1 MKIAFHTLGCKVNQ
15 YETEVMRESFI
26 KSGYTVVPDNAP
38 FDIIVINSCTVT
50 AESDRKTRQ
59 TLNRFRKEN
68 PEAVIVLTGCMVQ
81 AFAEKSK
88 DLTAADIIVGNTD
101 VAKIEK
107 SVHRFLQEGERIFEV
122 SDHKRTERFNTPNIK
137 EFAERTRAY
146 MKIEDGCDRFCT
158 YCIIPTARGFVRS
171 KPIADI
177 KKEAEELAKN
187 GFIEIVVVGIN
198 LTSYGKGEDMNL
210 CDAVDAVCEVEG
222 IKRVRLGSL
231 EPDHITD
238 RMLMRFKAQE
248 KFCPQFHLSLQ
259 SGCDATLKRMN
270 RHYDTAFY
278 HDLVTRIRNMFPDS
292 AITTDIMV
300 GFAGETEQEFLGSIN
315 FAKEMGFAKSHIFAY
330 SRRSGTVAYNL
341 KGQISKQEKSNR
353 SKKMIEVT
361 NQTEKEFL
369 EGQIG
374 KTVSVLFETN
384 ENGFSEGYTKNYT
397 RVKVKTETA
406 HSGEILNVKLIS
418 AKNGYC
424 IGEFV

>member
-26 KSGYTVVPDNAP
+26 KNGYTVVPDNAP
-38 FDIIVINSCTVT
+38 FDIIIINSCTVT

-107 SVHRFLQEGERIFEV
+107 LVHRFLQEGERIFEV
-122 SDHKRTERFNTPNIK
+122 SEHKRTERFNTPNIK

-187 GFIEIVVVGIN
+187 GFIEIVLVGIN

-238 RMLMRFKAQE
+238 RMLMRLKAQE

-270 RHYDTAFY
+270 RHYDTEFY
-278 HDLVTRIRNMFPDS
+278 RDLVTRIRNMFPDS

-300 GFAGETEQEFLGSIN
+300 GFAGETEEEFLESVN

-330 SRRSGTVAYNL
+330 SRRNGTVAYNL

-353 SKKMIEVT
+353 SKQMIEVT

>member
-26 KSGYTVVPDNAP
+26 KNGYTVVPDNAP
-38 FDIIVINSCTVT
+38 FDIIIINSCTVT

-122 SDHKRTERFNTPNIK
+122 SEHKRTERFNTPNIK

-187 GFIEIVVVGIN
+187 GFIEIVLVGIN

-238 RMLMRFKAQE
+238 RMLMRLKAQE

-270 RHYDTAFY
+270 RHYDTEFY
-278 HDLVTRIRNMFPDS
+278 RDLVTRIRNMFPDS

-300 GFAGETEQEFLGSIN
+300 GFAGETEEEFLESVN

-353 SKKMIEVT
+353 SKQMIEVT

>member
-38 FDIIVINSCTVT
+38 FDIIVINSCAVT

-171 KPIADI
+171 KPITDI

-187 GFIEIVVVGIN
+187 GFIEIVLVGIN

-300 GFAGETEQEFLGSIN
+300 GFAGETEQEFLESIN

>member
-122 SDHKRTERFNTPNIK
+122 SEHKRTERFNTPNIK

-187 GFIEIVVVGIN
+187 GFIEIVLVGIN

-278 HDLVTRIRNMFPDS
+278 RDLVTRIRNMFPNS

-300 GFAGETEQEFLGSIN
+300 GFAGETEQEFLESIN

-353 SKKMIEVT
+353 SKQMIEVT

>member
-122 SDHKRTERFNTPNIK
+122 SEHKRTERFNTPNIK

-187 GFIEIVVVGIN
+187 GFIEIVLVGIN

-278 HDLVTRIRNMFPDS
+278 RDLVTRIRNMFPNS

-300 GFAGETEQEFLGSIN
+300 GFAGETEQEFLESIN

-330 SRRSGTVAYNL
+330 SRRNGTVAYNL

-353 SKKMIEVT
+353 SKRMIEVT

>member
-26 KSGYTVVPDNAP
+26 KNGYTVVPDNAP
-38 FDIIVINSCTVT
+38 FDIIIINSCTVT

-107 SVHRFLQEGERIFEV
+107 LVHRFLQEGERIFEV
-122 SDHKRTERFNTPNIK
+122 SEHKRTEHFNTPNIK

-171 KPIADI
+171 KPIVDI

-187 GFIEIVVVGIN
+187 GFIEIVLVGIN

-238 RMLMRFKAQE
+238 RMLMRLKAQE

-278 HDLVTRIRNMFPDS
+278 RDLVTRICNMFPNS

-300 GFAGETEQEFLGSIN
+300 GFAGETEEEFLESVN

-353 SKKMIEVT
+353 SKRMIEVT

>member
-26 KSGYTVVPDNAP
+26 KNGYTVVPDNAP
-38 FDIIVINSCTVT
+38 FDIIIINSCTVT

-122 SDHKRTERFNTPNIK
+122 SEHKRTERFNTPNIK

-177 KKEAEELAKN
+177 KKEAEELAKS
-187 GFIEIVVVGIN
+187 GFIEIVLVGIN

-238 RMLMRFKAQE
+238 RMLMRLKAQE

-278 HDLVTRIRNMFPDS
+278 RDLVTRIRNMFPDS

-300 GFAGETEQEFLGSIN
+300 GFAGETEEEFLESVN

-353 SKKMIEVT
+353 SKQMIEVT

>member
-26 KSGYTVVPDNAP
+26 KNGYTVVPDNAP
-38 FDIIVINSCTVT
+38 FDIIIINSCTVT

-107 SVHRFLQEGERIFEV
+107 LVHRFLQEGERIFEV
-122 SDHKRTERFNTPNIK
+122 SEHKRTERFNTPNIK

-171 KPIADI
+171 KPIVDI

-187 GFIEIVVVGIN
+187 GFIEIVLVGIN

-238 RMLMRFKAQE
+238 RMLMRLKAQE

-278 HDLVTRIRNMFPDS
+278 RDLVTRICNMFPDS

-300 GFAGETEQEFLGSIN
+300 GFAGETEEEFLESVN

-353 SKKMIEVT
+353 SKQMIEVT

>member
-26 KSGYTVVPDNAP
+26 KNGYTVVPDNAP
-38 FDIIVINSCTVT
+38 FDIIIINSCTVT

-107 SVHRFLQEGERIFEV
+107 LVHRFLQEGERIFEV
-122 SDHKRTERFNTPNIK
+122 SEHKRTERFNTPNIK

-187 GFIEIVVVGIN
+187 GFIEIVLVGIN

-238 RMLMRFKAQE
+238 RMLMRLKAQE

-278 HDLVTRIRNMFPDS
+278 RDLVTRIRNMFPDS

-300 GFAGETEQEFLGSIN
+300 GFAGETEEEFLESVN

-353 SKKMIEVT
+353 SKQMIEVT

>member
-300 GFAGETEQEFLGSIN
+300 GFAGETEQEFLESIN

-353 SKKMIEVT
+353 SKRMIEVT

>member
-26 KSGYTVVPDNAP
+26 KNGYTVVPDNAP
-38 FDIIVINSCTVT
+38 FDIIIINSCTVT

-122 SDHKRTERFNTPNIK
+122 SEHKRTERFNTPNIK

-187 GFIEIVVVGIN
+187 GFIEIVLVGIN

-238 RMLMRFKAQE
+238 RMLMRLKAQE

-270 RHYDTAFY
+270 RHYDTEFY
-278 HDLVTRIRNMFPDS
+278 RDLVTRIRNMFPDS

-300 GFAGETEQEFLGSIN
+300 GFAGETEEEFLESVN

-353 SKKMIEVT
+353 SKQMIEVT

-374 KTVSVLFETN
+374 NTVSVLFETN

>member
-122 SDHKRTERFNTPNIK
+122 SEHKRTERFNTPNIK

-187 GFIEIVVVGIN
+187 GFIEIVLVGIN

-210 CDAVDAVCEVEG
+210 CDAVDAVCEIEG

-238 RMLMRFKAQE
+238 RMLMRLKAQE

-278 HDLVTRIRNMFPDS
+278 RDLVTRIRNMFPNS

-300 GFAGETEQEFLGSIN
+300 GFAGETEQEFLESIN

-330 SRRSGTVAYNL
+330 SRRNGTVAYNL

-353 SKKMIEVT
+353 SKRMIEVT

>member
-300 GFAGETEQEFLGSIN
+300 GFAGETEQEFLESIN

>member
-171 KPIADI
+171 KPITDI

-187 GFIEIVVVGIN
+187 GFIEIVLVGIN

-300 GFAGETEQEFLGSIN
+300 GFAGETEQEFLESIN

>member
-122 SDHKRTERFNTPNIK
+122 SEHKRTERFNTPNIK

-187 GFIEIVVVGIN
+187 GFIEIVLVGIN

-278 HDLVTRIRNMFPDS
+278 RDLVTRIRNMFPDS

-300 GFAGETEQEFLGSIN
+300 GFAGETEQEFLESIN

-330 SRRSGTVAYNL
+330 SRRNGTVAYNL

-353 SKKMIEVT
+353 SKRMIEVT

-369 EGQIG
+369 ESQIG

>member
-122 SDHKRTERFNTPNIK
+122 SEHKRTERFNTPNIK

-187 GFIEIVVVGIN
+187 GFIEIVLVGIN

-300 GFAGETEQEFLGSIN
+300 GFAGETEQEFLESIN

>member
-122 SDHKRTERFNTPNIK
+122 SEHKRTERFNTPNIK

-187 GFIEIVVVGIN
+187 GFIEIVLVGIN

-210 CDAVDAVCEVEG
+210 CDAVDAVCEIEG

-300 GFAGETEQEFLGSIN
+300 GFAGETEQEFLESIN

>member
-26 KSGYTVVPDNAP
+26 KNGYTVVPDNAP
-38 FDIIVINSCTVT
+38 FDIIIINSCTVT

-107 SVHRFLQEGERIFEV
+107 SVHCFLQEGERIFEV
-122 SDHKRTERFNTPNIK
+122 SEHKRTERFNTPNIK

-187 GFIEIVVVGIN
+187 GFIEIVLVGIN

-238 RMLMRFKAQE
+238 RMLMRLKAQE

-278 HDLVTRIRNMFPDS
+278 RDLVTRIRNMFPDS

-300 GFAGETEQEFLGSIN
+300 GFAGETEQEFLESVN

-353 SKKMIEVT
+353 SKQMIEVT

-374 KTVSVLFETN
+374 NTVSVLFETN

>member
-26 KSGYTVVPDNAP
+26 KNGYTVVPDNAP
-38 FDIIVINSCTVT
+38 FDIIIINSCTVT

-107 SVHRFLQEGERIFEV
+107 LVHRFLQEGERIFEV
-122 SDHKRTERFNTPNIK
+122 SEHKRTERFNTPNIK

-187 GFIEIVVVGIN
+187 GFIEIVLVGIN

-238 RMLMRFKAQE
+238 RMLMRLKAQE

-270 RHYDTAFY
+270 RHYDTEFY
-278 HDLVTRIRNMFPDS
+278 RDLVTRIRNMFPNS

-300 GFAGETEQEFLGSIN
+300 GFAGETEQEFLESVN

-341 KGQISKQEKSNR
+341 QGQISRQEKSNR
-353 SKKMIEVT
+353 SKQMIEVT

-374 KTVSVLFETN
+374 NTVSVLFETN

>member
-187 GFIEIVVVGIN
+187 GFIEIVLVGIN

-278 HDLVTRIRNMFPDS
+278 RDLVTRIRNMFPDS

-300 GFAGETEQEFLGSIN
+300 GFAGETEQEFLESIN